1 MPPLTWSCTV
11 LKIAKL
17 DQHQIQKIRMAD
29 ETTVPLPTPKPVV
42 LELRDP
48 LVPDFDQEASLA
60 VLSDPLPFLFFVVVI
75 AIVIHL
81 TRKLVTRRRSISE
94 SVPGPVQSRPRES
107 PVDHSTCRPCLAQPE
122 SAETDDS
129 SAEPTGV
136 DQSPQD
142 DWHRLCSYARRC
154 VQAEAAQSLVTFEAK
169 ARSWF
174 CHTGS
179 EQLIVGHTDTV
190 RAPAQLAT
198 SLASSSES
206 PQKASLLY
214 GWPTLVFKDDRR
226 LCVAPLF
233 YVQIEADRNADGE
246 WRLQAATEPEFNQ
259 AIVGSGAF
267 EDSITQQV
275 GDLLG
280 TGWPFGDQDA
290 CANCATKVAEL
301 IGLAIHAPLEPAA
314 LSDHIQSREGVYN
327 AAISAYASA
336 TSYYTSLIKELEKL
350 KGCDDWMS
358 SAAAHLIRAA
368 PKAVVGA
375 ASPSTPLAAPLL
387 CNQSQEHALQRIRAH
402 PLTIVTGPPGTG
414 KTELVV
420 NAVCNAWLDGEKVLV
435 TSTNNAAVD
444 VAVDR
449 AVERVF
455 SGLLIRTGNRKAR
468 EDVLGRIS
476 DARCA
481 ATPIVARPPSSSDA
495 LSKIAG
501 QRAGLFADLERLNA
515 AEGELLALAH
525 KLETVQ
531 DQLNNVARRVWHLEA
546 PPVARRDPR
555 RIEDRA
561 DRLLNA
567 RFLRR
572 FRSRRLRKNIRC
584 LHSAPIS
591 AIHTWA
597 RLEQERSSLTRE
609 IEELKQ
615 TCARI
620 ENSVGDVTTAVP
632 ALNQKWA
639 EISYNAVRQHVAMK
653 FDSQSSELARFS
665 RTAASAKALRGM
677 IASTL
682 GTIQGWA
689 CTALSTGSN
698 FPRESGLFDLV
709 ILDEASQCTLA
720 AVLPLAY
727 RAKRLAVIGDPSQLQ
742 PIVRVGDN
750 VLKKIAEETGFDN
763 DGLRDRNLHHKDAS
777 AYLAFAYCA
786 GNSNPPVLL
795 DEHYRCHPQIA
806 RWFNRT
812 FYNDE
817 LTVLTEVEDADH
829 SILWKDVAGECE
841 RGDNGESWCNP
852 AEAEEVVRHLTHLVR
867 SDLTVGV
874 VTPFRGQADR
884 IKRLARARISRDALC
899 EAGFLS
905 ATAHS
910 YQGNERDAIVISCVV
925 SPDMSH
931 RNRLWIEDTKNLIN
945 VAVSRAR
952 RSLIVIGHPEI
963 DQLGIPTLG
972 SLRAYL
978 RNEVAAK
985 QQTPSAISNFRVDS
999 RAEQLVFD
1007 GMRDSGLKPYAK
1019 LNVAGYELD
1028 FALLDEGIKLN
1039 VEIDGDHHIDV
1050 RGKLRRQDIGRD
1062 RILRQRGWEVLRV
1075 SAWRC
1080 HDDLGPVLED
1090 IRTARDRLLG
1100 R

>member
-1 MPPLTWSCTV
+1 
-11 LKIAKL
+11 
-17 DQHQIQKIRMAD
+17 MAD
-29 ETTVPLPTPKPVV
+29 DTTVPLPKPKPVV
-42 LELRDP
+42 PELRDP
-48 LVPDFDQEASLA
+48 LVPDFDPGASLG
-60 VLSDPLPFLFFVVVI
+60 VFSDHLPFLLFVVVI

-81 TRKLVTRRRSISE
+81 TRKLVIRRRSISE
-94 SVPGPVQSRPRES
+94 STPKPVRSRARKSLSE
-107 PVDHSTCRPCLAQPE
+107 HSTRRPSPTKPE
-122 SAETDDS
+122 STATNDSAAELT
-129 SAEPTGV
+129 EV
-136 DQSPQD
+136 DQSPQEN
-142 DWHRLCSYARRC
+142 WRRLCSYARRC
-154 VQAEAAQSLVTFEAK
+154 VQAEAAQSLLPFEAEDQ
-169 ARSWF
+169 SWF

-190 RAPAQLAT
+190 RAPAQFAT

-206 PQKASLLY
+206 PQQASLLY
-214 GWPTLVFKDDRR
+214 GWPTLVFKDGKR

-233 YVQIEADRNADGE
+233 LVQIEADQNADGE
-246 WRLQAATEPEFNQ
+246 WRLHAATEPEFNQ
-259 AIVGSGAF
+259 AIAGSGAF

-290 CANCATKVAEL
+290 CAYCATNVAEL
-301 IGLAIHAPLEPAA
+301 IGLAVRAPLEPAA
-314 LSDHIQSREGVYN
+314 LSVRIEGREGVYN
-327 AAISAYASA
+327 AAISLYASM
-336 TSYYTSLIKELEKL
+336 TSYYTSLIKELEEL
-350 KGCDDWMS
+350 ENCDDWMS

-420 NAVCNAWLDGEKVLV
+420 NAVCNSWLDGEKVLV

-468 EDVLGRIS
+468 EDLPSCIGDALG
-476 DARCA
+476 A
-481 ATPIVARPPSSSDA
+481 ATSILAWPPNSPCTLSEIADERAR
-495 LSKIAG
+495 
-501 QRAGLFADLERLNA
+501 LFADLERLNA
-515 AEGELLALAH
+515 AEGDLLALAR

-531 DQLNNVARRVWHLEA
+531 DQLNNVARRLWHLEA

-561 DRLLNA
+561 DRVLNA

-572 FRSRRLRKNIRC
+572 FRSRRLRKRIRC

-597 RLEQERSSLTRE
+597 RIEQERSSLARR
-609 IEELKQ
+609 IEDLKQ

-620 ENSVGDVTTAVP
+620 ENSVGDVTTALP

-639 EISYNAVRQHVAMK
+639 EVSYNAVRQHVAMK
-653 FDSQSSELARFS
+653 FASRSTELQRFS
-665 RTAASAKALRGM
+665 FAPAQTQTGALRGM

-689 CTALSTGSN
+689 CTALSTAPN
-698 FPRESGLFDLV
+698 FPLECGLFDLV
-709 ILDEASQCTLA
+709 IVDEASQCALA
-720 AVLPLAY
+720 TVLPLAY

-742 PIVRVGDN
+742 AIVRVDDN
-750 VLKKIAEETGFDN
+750 VLKKIAAETGFDS
-763 DGLRDRNLHHKDAS
+763 DELRDRNLHHKDAS
-777 AYLAFAYCA
+777 AYLAFAYCV
-786 GNSNPPVLL
+786 GDSNPPVLL

-867 SDLTVGV
+867 SRSKFTVGV

-884 IKRLARARISRDALC
+884 IRRLAHARISGHALR
-899 EAGFLS
+899 EADFLS

-910 YQGNERDAIVISCVV
+910 YQGDEREAIVISCVV
-925 SPDMSH
+925 SPDMNH
-931 RNRLWIEDTKNLIN
+931 RNRLWIEDTRNLIN

-978 RNEVAAK
+978 RNEVAAER
-985 QQTPSAISNFRVDS
+985 QTPSAISNFRADS
-999 RAEQLVFD
+999 RAEQLVFE

-1050 RGKLRRQDIGRD
+1050 RGKLRRQDIRRD

-1080 HDDLGPVLED
+1080 HADLGPVLED
-1090 IRTARDRLLG
+1090 IRAARDRLLG

>member
-1 MPPLTWSCTV
+1 MV
-11 LKIAKL
+11 
-17 DQHQIQKIRMAD
+17 
-29 ETTVPLPTPKPVV
+29 
-42 LELRDP
+42 
-48 LVPDFDQEASLA
+48 
-60 VLSDPLPFLFFVVVI
+60 SDHLPFLLFVVVI
-75 AIVIHL
+75 AIVILL
-81 TRKLVTRRRSISE
+81 TRKLVTRRRLISE
-94 SVPGPVQSRPRES
+94 SVPRPVQSRARENL
-107 PVDHSTCRPCLAQPE
+107 PEHSTHRPSPTKPE
-122 SAETDDS
+122 STATNDGAAKPNE
-129 SAEPTGV
+129 V
-136 DQSPQD
+136 DLSPQEN
-142 DWHRLCSYARRC
+142 WRRLCSYARRC
-154 VQAEAAQSLVTFEAK
+154 VQAEAAQSLVSLEDE
-169 ARSWF
+169 RSWF

-179 EQLIVGHTDTV
+179 EQLIVGHSDAV

-198 SLASSSES
+198 SLGSSSES
-206 PQKASLLY
+206 PQQASLLY
-214 GWPTLVFKDDRR
+214 GWPTLVFKDGKR

-233 YVQIEADRNADGE
+233 LVQIEADQNADGE
-246 WRLQAATEPEFNQ
+246 WRLHAATEPEFNQ
-259 AIVGSGAF
+259 AIAGSGAF

-290 CANCATKVAEL
+290 CANCATNVAEL
-301 IGLAIHAPLEPAA
+301 IGLAVHAPLEPAA
-314 LSDHIQSREGVYN
+314 LSVRIEGREGVYN
-327 AAISAYASA
+327 AAISLYASM
-336 TSYYTSLIKELEKL
+336 TSYYTSLIKELEEL
-350 KGCDDWMS
+350 ENCDDWMS

-387 CNQSQEHALQRIRAH
+387 CNQSQEHALQRICAH

-420 NAVCNAWLDGEKVLV
+420 NAVCNSWLDGEKVLV
-435 TSTNNAAVD
+435 TSTNNAAVN

-455 SGLLIRTGNRKAR
+455 SGLLIRTGNREAR
-468 EDVLGRIS
+468 EDLPSRIG
-476 DARCA
+476 DARGA
-481 ATPIVARPPSSSDA
+481 ATSILAWPPNSPCTLSEIADERAR
-495 LSKIAG
+495 
-501 QRAGLFADLERLNA
+501 LFADLERLNA
-515 AEGELLALAH
+515 AEGDLMALAR

-531 DQLNNVARRVWHLEA
+531 DQLNNVARRLWHLKA
-546 PPVARRDPR
+546 PAVARRDPR

-561 DRLLNA
+561 DRVLNA

-572 FRSRRLRKNIRC
+572 FRSRRLRKKIRC

-597 RLEQERSSLTRE
+597 RIEQERSSLARK

-620 ENSVGDVTTAVP
+620 ESSVGDVTTAVP

-639 EISYNAVRQHVAMK
+639 EISYNAVRHHVAMK
-653 FDSQSSELARFS
+653 FASRSSELERFS
-665 RTAASAKALRGM
+665 FAPAQTQTGALRGM

-689 CTALSTGSN
+689 CTALSTAPN
-698 FPRESGLFDLV
+698 FPLECGLFDLV
-709 ILDEASQCTLA
+709 IVDEASQCALA
-720 AVLPLAY
+720 TVLPLAY

-742 PIVRVGDN
+742 AIVRVEDN
-750 VLKKIAEETGFDN
+750 VLKKIAAETGFDS
-763 DGLRDRNLHHKDAS
+763 DELRDRNLHHKDAS
-777 AYLAFAYCA
+777 AYLAFAYCV
-786 GNSNPPVLL
+786 GDSNPPVLL

-867 SDLTVGV
+867 SRSKCTVGV

-884 IKRLARARISRDALC
+884 IRRLAHARISGHALRK
-899 EAGFLS
+899 AGFLS

-910 YQGNERDAIVISCVV
+910 YQGDERDAIVISCVV
-925 SPDMSH
+925 SPDMNH
-931 RNRLWIEDTKNLIN
+931 RNRLWIEDTRNLIN

-978 RNEVAAK
+978 RNEVAAER
-985 QQTPSAISNFRVDS
+985 QTPSAISNFRADS
-999 RAEQLVFD
+999 RAEQLVFE

-1050 RGKLRRQDIGRD
+1050 RGKLRRQDIRRD

-1080 HDDLGPVLED
+1080 HADLGPVLED
-1090 IRTARDRLLG
+1090 IRAARDRLLG

>member
-1 MPPLTWSCTV
+1 MV
-11 LKIAKL
+11 
-17 DQHQIQKIRMAD
+17 
-29 ETTVPLPTPKPVV
+29 
-42 LELRDP
+42 
-48 LVPDFDQEASLA
+48 
-60 VLSDPLPFLFFVVVI
+60 SDHLPFLLFVVVI
-75 AIVIHL
+75 AIVILL
-81 TRKLVTRRRSISE
+81 TRKLVTRRRLISE
-94 SVPGPVQSRPRES
+94 SVPGPVQSRARENL
-107 PVDHSTCRPCLAQPE
+107 PEHSTHRLSPTKPE
-122 SAETDDS
+122 STATNDGAAKPNE
-129 SAEPTGV
+129 V
-136 DQSPQD
+136 DLSPQEN
-142 DWHRLCSYARRC
+142 WRRLCSYARRC
-154 VQAEAAQSLVTFEAK
+154 VQAEAAQSLVSLEDE
-169 ARSWF
+169 RSWF

-179 EQLIVGHTDTV
+179 EQLVVGHSDTV
-190 RAPAQLAT
+190 RAPAQLAI
-198 SLASSSES
+198 SLDSSSES
-206 PQKASLLY
+206 PQQASLLY
-214 GWPTLVFKDDRR
+214 GWPTLVFKDGKR

-233 YVQIEADRNADGE
+233 YVQIEADQNADGE
-246 WRLQAATEPEFNQ
+246 WRLHAATEPEFNQ
-259 AIVGSGAF
+259 AIAGSGAF

-290 CANCATKVAEL
+290 CANCATNVAEL
-301 IGLAIHAPLEPAA
+301 IGLAVHAPLEPAA
-314 LSDHIQSREGVYN
+314 LSVRIEGREGVYN
-327 AAISAYASA
+327 AAISLYASM
-336 TSYYTSLIKELEKL
+336 TSYYTSLIKELEEL
-350 KGCDDWMS
+350 ENCDDWMS

-375 ASPSTPLAAPLL
+375 ASPSTPLVAPLL
-387 CNQSQEHALQRIRAH
+387 CNQSQEQALQRIRAH

-420 NAVCNAWLDGEKVLV
+420 NAVCNSWLDGEKVLV

-455 SGLLIRTGNRKAR
+455 SGLLIRTGNREAR
-468 EDVLGRIS
+468 EDLPSRIGDALG
-476 DARCA
+476 A
-481 ATPIVARPPSSSDA
+481 ATSILAWPPDSPCTLSEIADERAR
-495 LSKIAG
+495 
-501 QRAGLFADLERLNA
+501 LFADLERLNA
-515 AEGELLALAH
+515 AEGDLLALAR

-531 DQLNNVARRVWHLEA
+531 DQLNNVARRLWHLEA
-546 PPVARRDPR
+546 PAVARGDPR

-561 DRLLNA
+561 DRVLNA

-572 FRSRRLRKNIRC
+572 FRSRRLRKKIRC

-597 RLEQERSSLTRE
+597 RIEQERSSLARK

-653 FDSQSSELARFS
+653 FASRASELERFS
-665 RTAASAKALRGM
+665 FAPAQTQTGALRGM

-689 CTALSTGSN
+689 CTALSTAPN
-698 FPRESGLFDLV
+698 FPLECGLFDLV
-709 ILDEASQCTLA
+709 IVDEASQCALA
-720 AVLPLAY
+720 TVLPLAY

-742 PIVRVGDN
+742 AIVRVEDN
-750 VLKKIAEETGFDN
+750 VLKKIAAETGFDS
-763 DGLRDRNLHHKDAS
+763 DELRDRNLHHEDAS
-777 AYLAFAYCA
+777 AYLAFAYCV
-786 GNSNPPVLL
+786 GDSNPPVLL

-867 SDLTVGV
+867 SHLTVGV

-884 IKRLARARISRDALC
+884 IKRLARARISGHALGK
-899 EAGFLS
+899 AGFLS

-910 YQGNERDAIVISCVV
+910 YQGDEREAIVISCVA
-925 SPDMSH
+925 SPDMNH
-931 RNRLWIEDTKNLIN
+931 RNRLWIEDTRNLIN

-978 RNEVAAK
+978 RNEVAAER
-985 QQTPSAISNFRVDS
+985 QTPSAISNFRADS
-999 RAEQLVFD
+999 RAEQLVFV

-1050 RGKLRRQDIGRD
+1050 RGKLRRQDIRRD

-1080 HDDLGPVLED
+1080 HADLGPVLED
-1090 IRTARDRLLG
+1090 IRAARDRLLG
-1100 R
+1100 RQAAT

>member
-1 MPPLTWSCTV
+1 MV
-11 LKIAKL
+11 
-17 DQHQIQKIRMAD
+17 
-29 ETTVPLPTPKPVV
+29 
-42 LELRDP
+42 
-48 LVPDFDQEASLA
+48 
-60 VLSDPLPFLFFVVVI
+60 SDHLPFLLFVVVI
-75 AIVIHL
+75 AIVILL
-81 TRKLVTRRRSISE
+81 TRKLVTRRRLISE
-94 SVPGPVQSRPRES
+94 SVPGPVQSRARENL
-107 PVDHSTCRPCLAQPE
+107 PEHSTHRPSSTKPE
-122 SAETDDS
+122 STATNDGAAKPNE
-129 SAEPTGV
+129 V
-136 DQSPQD
+136 DLSPQEN
-142 DWHRLCSYARRC
+142 WRRLCSYARRC
-154 VQAEAAQSLVTFEAK
+154 VQAEAAQSLVSLEDE
-169 ARSWF
+169 RSWF

-179 EQLIVGHTDTV
+179 EQLIVGHSDTV

-198 SLASSSES
+198 SLGSSSES
-206 PQKASLLY
+206 PQQASLLY
-214 GWPTLVFKDDRR
+214 GWPTLVFKDGKR

-233 YVQIEADRNADGE
+233 LVQIEADQNVDGE
-246 WRLQAATEPEFNQ
+246 WRLHAATEPEFNQ
-259 AIVGSGAF
+259 AIAGSGAF

-290 CANCATKVAEL
+290 CANCATNVAEL
-301 IGLAIHAPLEPAA
+301 IGLAVHAPLEPAA
-314 LSDHIQSREGVYN
+314 LSVRIEGREGVYN
-327 AAISAYASA
+327 AAISLYASM
-336 TSYYTSLIKELEKL
+336 TSYYTSLIKELEEL
-350 KGCDDWMS
+350 ENCDDWMS

-420 NAVCNAWLDGEKVLV
+420 NAVCNSWLDGEKVLV
-435 TSTNNAAVD
+435 TSTNNAAVN

-455 SGLLIRTGNRKAR
+455 SGLLVRTGNREAR
-468 EDVLGRIS
+468 EDLPSRIGDALG
-476 DARCA
+476 A
-481 ATPIVARPPSSSDA
+481 ATSILAWPPNSPCTLSEIADERAR
-495 LSKIAG
+495 
-501 QRAGLFADLERLNA
+501 LFADLERLNA
-515 AEGELLALAH
+515 AEGDLLALAR

-531 DQLNNVARRVWHLEA
+531 DQLNNVARRLWHLEA
-546 PPVARRDPR
+546 PAVARGDPR

-561 DRLLNA
+561 DRVLNA

-572 FRSRRLRKNIRC
+572 FRSRRLRKKIRC

-597 RLEQERSSLTRE
+597 RIEQERSSLARK

-632 ALNQKWA
+632 TLNQKWA

-653 FDSQSSELARFS
+653 FASRASELERFS
-665 RTAASAKALRGM
+665 FAPAQTQTGALRGM

-689 CTALSTGSN
+689 CTALSTAPN
-698 FPRESGLFDLV
+698 FPLECGLFDLV
-709 ILDEASQCTLA
+709 IVDEASQCALA
-720 AVLPLAY
+720 TVLPLAY

-742 PIVRVGDN
+742 AIVRVEDN
-750 VLKKIAEETGFDN
+750 VLKKIAAETGFDS
-763 DGLRDRNLHHKDAS
+763 GELRDRNLHHKDAS
-777 AYLAFAYCA
+777 AYLAFAYCV
-786 GNSNPPVLL
+786 GDSNPPVLL

-867 SDLTVGV
+867 SRSKFTVGV

-884 IKRLARARISRDALC
+884 IRRLARARISGDALGK
-899 EAGFLS
+899 AGFLS

-910 YQGNERDAIVISCVV
+910 YQGDEREAIVISCVA
-925 SPDMSH
+925 SPDMKH
-931 RNRLWIEDTKNLIN
+931 RNRLWIEDTRNLIN

-978 RNEVAAK
+978 RNEVAAER
-985 QQTPSAISNFRVDS
+985 QTPSAISNFRADS
-999 RAEQLVFD
+999 RAEQLVFV

-1050 RGKLRRQDIGRD
+1050 RGKLRRQDIRRD

-1080 HDDLGPVLED
+1080 HADLGPVLED
-1090 IRTARDRLLG
+1090 IRAARDRLLG